1 MKLGNAAA
9 QQHRADTNPNRV
21 TIVEGVALHVRG
33 EPGLHGPTTLELSLK
48 NLKAATSFAIRL
60 EDGEEL
66 YVGANQA
73 SFLASQDIPSF
84 ASMTEDS
91 QNKAVLEWMRNFVGW
106 TIGYRRPKYYVTWVL
121 RPQTA
126 NTVMPLA

>member
-91 QNKAVLEWMRNFVGW
+91 QNRAVLEWMRAFVGW
-106 TIGYRRPKYYVTWVL
+106 TVGYKRPRNYVTWVR
-121 RPQTA
+121 RPSPA